1 MKKLLIVSGALFFIL
16 LAIAS
21 ARAASVSK
29 TPTPSISVVEF
40 TSYTDIKAVS
50 AITTVKPKLV
60 IDFASYFIWYSISYA
75 KDKKTAYV
83 KAEFPSKYKAIVEK
97 KATDCPDF
105 KISKVYYKPTPTV
118 TRTQ

>member
-29 TPTPSISVVEF
+29 TPTHSISVVEF

-50 AITTVKPKLV
+50 IFTTVKPKLI
-60 IDFASYFIWYSISYA
+60 IDFADYFIWYSVSYS
-75 KDKKTAYV
+75 KDKKEAYV
-83 KAEFPSKYKAIVEK
+83 KAEFPSRYKAIVEK
-97 KATDCPDF
+97 KATDYPEF
-105 KISKVYYKPTPTV
+105 KISKVYYKPTSTV
-118 TRTQ
+118 TAVR